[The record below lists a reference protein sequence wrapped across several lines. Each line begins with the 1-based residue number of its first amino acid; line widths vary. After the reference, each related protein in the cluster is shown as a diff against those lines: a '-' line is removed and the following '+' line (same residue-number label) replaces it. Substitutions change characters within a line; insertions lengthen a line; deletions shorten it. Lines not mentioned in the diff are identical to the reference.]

1 MSDKM
6 IHVVSLKEVYVV
18 GNIPFIMQTPRVCSS
33 LQDDIVPSASA
44 VNGNRNKKHQFNRF
58 PDLFF
63 LEGSWKCERQQRA
76 SFNLVCTEKK
86 LFFSQCLPIGIS
98 TFFYLSWIIVNVE
111 AALALSFKNLSTS
124 KITCMKKSHYSHVSF
139 FNVQIISTNT
149 CNFVEPNLI
158 TNIHTALFI

>member
-1 MSDKM
+1 MSKQNLVLVFMSDKM

-86 LFFSQCLPIGIS
+86 TILFPVSSNWNQYFLLSVLNYRECRGCIS
-98 TFFYLSWIIVNVE
+98 IV
-111 AALALSFKNLSTS
+111 
-124 KITCMKKSHYSHVSF
+124 I
-139 FNVQIISTNT
+139 
-149 CNFVEPNLI
+149 
-158 TNIHTALFI
+158 